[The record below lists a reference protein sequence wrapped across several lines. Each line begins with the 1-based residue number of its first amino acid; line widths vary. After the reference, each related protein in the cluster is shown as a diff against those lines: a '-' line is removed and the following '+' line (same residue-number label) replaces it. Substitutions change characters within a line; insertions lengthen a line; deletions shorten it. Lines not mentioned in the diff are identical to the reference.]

1 MQKEIPGKVFHYNC
15 SIQFLTVKKKKFH
28 VCLLYTS
35 KELEVDV
42 ILTSK

>member
-15 SIQFLTVKKKKFH
+15 SIQFLTVKKNFH

-35 KELEVDV
+35 QELEDDV